1 MFEDSLIESGG
12 VLKTKRPAATAV
24 SLILQ
29 SMLVAVMAALPLLYT
44 EALPK
49 GWVTTVVAPGPPPP
63 APAPVRAES
72 QPSRATPRESDMVG
86 QRLRAP
92 QAIPKRIAHV
102 EESEPPMPVVPSGG
116 PGVPGGTGDPS
127 TGNVLNAIV
136 NLTPPAPIPRPVIT
150 GPLRISQGVAQGFL
164 VHEVRP
170 VYPPLARQARI
181 QGTVMLQAIIGKDGS
196 IENLRLVS
204 GHPMLAPAAIEAV
217 RQWRYRPY
225 KLNGQPV
232 EVETQVTVN
241 FLLGG
246 GS

>member
-12 VLKTKRPAATAV
+12 VLKTRRPAATAA
-24 SLILQ
+24 SLALQ
-29 SMLVAVMAALPLLYT
+29 TALVAMLAALPLLYT

-49 GWVTTVVAPGPPPP
+49 VSLSTLVAPGPPPP

-72 QPSRATPRESDMVG
+72 QRRAAPVRESDMMG
-86 QRLRAP
+86 QKLREP
-92 QAIPKRIAHV
+92 QEIPKHIARI
-102 EESEPPMPVVPSGG
+102 EESAAPLPEISSSG
-116 PGVPGGTGDPS
+116 PGVLGGTGPS
-127 TGNVLNAIV
+127 EGNPLNAII
-136 NLTPPAPIPRPVIT
+136 NLAPRAVAPKPSNT
-150 GPLRISQGVAQGFL
+150 GPLRVSQGVAEGFL
-164 VHEVRP
+164 VHEVKP

-181 QGTVMLQAIIGKDGS
+181 QGAVMLEAIIGKDGR

-225 KLNGQPV
+225 RLNGEPV
-232 EVETQVTVN
+232 EVETEITVN
-241 FLLGG
+241 FVLGS